1 MMPDNILHDYFFI
14 TFVSDG
20 TESHICGEQVLRMI
34 KTNNHL

>member
-1 MMPDNILHDYFFI
+1 MMPDNILRLFFY

-34 KTNNHL
+34 NE